1 MGLWGRGPANGSKK
15 APSLPLY
22 FWGLSLETLTVSQ
35 KLPYCKMTFTKTWC
49 GPLLLRILDFKMRKH
64 RCPFLLYGKVI
75 SPLPLTGPWPFG
87 FWGMCRWKQP
97 HSVGVK
103 QDDALGNFP
112 FSLLLLLIF

>member
-64 RCPFLLYGKVI
+64 RCPFLLYAKVI
-75 SPLPLTGPWPFG
+75 SPTSSYWSL
-87 FWGMCRWKQP
+87 
-97 HSVGVK
+97 
-103 QDDALGNFP
+103 ALWVLRNV
-112 FSLLLLLIF
+112 SLETASLGRNKAG